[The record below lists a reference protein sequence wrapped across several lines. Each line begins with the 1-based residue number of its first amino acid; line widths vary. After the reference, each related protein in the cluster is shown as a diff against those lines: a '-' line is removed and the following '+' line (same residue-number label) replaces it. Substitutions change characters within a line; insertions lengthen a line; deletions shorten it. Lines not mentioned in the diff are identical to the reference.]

1 MTPFVFA
8 LVLFSASIHV
18 LWNTFVKQSHDKAS
32 FAWLTSMAGSIVLLP
47 IFICCRLVQ
56 PGPLNGEVYIW
67 AALSGLFETIY
78 VILLV
83 GAYDKADLSVV
94 YPLSR
99 GIAPLFTWMLG
110 GIFLGDSVSMVHGL
124 AVGVIV
130 LGVSG
135 VSYSARNSSNR
146 GTVMSGIFLS
156 LAAGC
161 MIAGYH
167 LIDRRA
173 MIMSDPPNPQE
184 YLFLMHL
191 FLSAFITAWIFFGLR
206 SWPEISMEWKRNR
219 KGVFIVGL
227 CTPLAYF
234 LIITA
239 LKYGNVTY
247 IAAGRNIGIF
257 ISTVVGCLFL
267 KEKVERTRF
276 IGALLIAAG
285 VMGLITISNHG

>member
-1 MTPFVFA
+1 MPPFVFA

-18 LWNTFVKQSHDKAS
+18 LWNTFVKQSRDKAS

-47 IFICCRLVQ
+47 IFVYSRLLQ
-56 PGPLNGEVYIW
+56 PGPLNDEVYIW
-67 AALSGLFETIY
+67 TALSGLFETIY

-83 GAYDKADLSVV
+83 GAYEKVDLSVV

-110 GIFLGDSVSMVHGL
+110 GIFLGDSISMGHGL

-130 LGVSG
+130 FGVVSI
-135 VSYSARNSSNR
+135 SYSAQNSSTR

-156 LAAGC
+156 LATGC

-167 LIDRRA
+167 LVDRRA

-184 YLFLMHL
+184 YIFLMHL
-191 FLSAFITAWIFFGLR
+191 FLAGFITAWIPFGLR
-206 SWPEISMEWKRNR
+206 TWQEISMEWKRNR
-219 KGVFIVGL
+219 MGVFIVGL

-239 LKYGNVTY
+239 LRYGNVTY

-257 ISTVVGCLFL
+257 ISTVVGYLFL
-267 KEKVERTRF
+267 KEKVTRTRF
-276 IGALLIAAG
+276 IGALFIIAG
-285 VMGLITISNHG
+285 VMGLITITNHG